1 MSPTDG
7 YTDLPPG
14 KLANVVTALEMRQR
28 PALRPHPQNAE
39 FTIERIP
46 EPPLKWYR
54 TIFRRV
60 GEPYLWMSRLVMSD
74 EQLAGVIRD
83 PAVEIYAARVDSE
96 DAGLLELDFRTPGEC
111 ELVFFGLVPECV
123 GNGAGR
129 RMMNRAI
136 EIAWSHPISR
146 FWVHTCTLDHP
157 AALDFYVRSGFT
169 PFKRQIEIHDDP
181 RAIGIYPRSAA
192 PNVPLL

>member
-1 MSPTDG
+1 MSPADG
-7 YTDLPPG
+7 YTDLAPG

-28 PALRPHPQNAE
+28 PPLRPDRPYAG
-39 FTIERIP
+39 FTLERIAKP
-46 EPPLKWYR
+46 ALHWYR

-60 GEPYLWMSRLVMSD
+60 GEPYLWMSRLVISD
-74 EQLAGVIRD
+74 EQLACIIRD
-83 PAVEIYAARVDSE
+83 PAVEIYAARVGNE

-111 ELVFFGLVPECV
+111 ELAFFGLVPEYV
-123 GNGAGR
+123 GTGAGR
-129 RMMNRAI
+129 RMMNHAI
-136 EIAWSHPISR
+136 EAAWSHAITR

-192 PNVPLL
+192 PSVPLL

>member
-1 MSPTDG
+1 MSPADG
-7 YTDLPPG
+7 YTDLAPG
-14 KLANVVTALEMRQR
+14 KLANIVTCLEMRRRPESRPDPPNVQFTLER
-28 PALRPHPQNAE
+28 IAEPALD
-39 FTIERIP
+39 
-46 EPPLKWYR
+46 WYR
-54 TIFRRV
+54 AIFRRI

-74 EQLAGVIRD
+74 EQLASVIRD
-83 PAVEIYAARVDSE
+83 PAVEIYAARAGED

-111 ELVFFGLVPECV
+111 ELVFFGLVADCV
-123 GNGAGR
+123 GKGAGR

-181 RAIGIYPRSAA
+181 RAVGIYPRTAA
-192 PNVPLL
+192 PNIPLL